1 MTTGDKKTIFRFL
14 GLLKKY
20 RGKIVFLMLALLC
33 SIFLSLFS
41 PILSRKLMD
50 DGLMKRD
57 FKVILKMIL
66 ILFAFRQIS
75 ILLSLWI
82 ERKRLGIVYDFRF
95 HLEKQAIDHILAI
108 KD

>member
-57 FKVILKMIL
+57 FKVNPQDDIDL
-66 ILFAFRQIS
+66 ICFSA
-75 ILLSLWI
+75 
-82 ERKRLGIVYDFRF
+82 DFNF
-95 HLEKQAIDHILAI
+95 TFFMD
-108 KD
+108 